1 MEYSYQAADRI
12 FCDDCGHEASWH
24 VDGCTARGCTCRA
37 LVKRSQAP
45 TPRRD
50 IGTCKEC
57 RFMGEAD
64 FRVANQSNRAELGT
78 CRRRAPVEHGH
89 MDVDITAWPI
99 VRKDWFCGEFER
111 RDPK

>member
-1 MEYSYQAADRI
+1 
-12 FCDDCGHEASWH
+12 
-24 VDGCTARGCTCRA
+24 
-37 LVKRSQAP
+37 
-45 TPRRD
+45 
-50 IGTCKEC
+50 
-57 RFMGEAD
+57 MGEAD

-111 RDPK
+111 RDQ